1 MLIMMDWWILQVM
14 ELMALQTNLKLQQTA
29 VWPITRLEILTLIL
43 ISFLTSI
50 ISLIEIQTTTDFL
63 ILKKRFQI
71 ILLITT
77 RTMMV
82 WLMDLWMLTITDGT
96 TLLMPKL
103 PSLRLEIQMQT
114 AYLTT

>member
-1 MLIMMDWWILQVM
+1 
-14 ELMALQTNLKLQQTA
+14 
-29 VWPITRLEILTLIL
+29 
-43 ISFLTSI
+43 
-50 ISLIEIQTTTDFL
+50 
-63 ILKKRFQI
+63 
-71 ILLITT
+71 
-77 RTMMV
+77 MMV